1 MAEYKKKS
9 AFNKLQSRTRTL
21 IPVGR
26 KIATKPEEQ
35 RRFGHEVYQSS
46 QWFQLSSQLKRIKPF
61 CERCGMRGQALYADH
76 IKELKDG
83 GAAFDIA
90 NIQILCA
97 PCHGAKTK
105 EQSLDR
111 KWKPLANAIEDRLR
125 LFESGVI
132 EERGGTMENP
142 AQQPKPS

>member
-1 MAEYKKKS
+1 MADSKKKS
-9 AFNKLQSRTRTL
+9 SFNRLQSRTRTL
-21 IPVGR
+21 VPVGR
-26 KIATKPEEQ
+26 KISMQPQEQ

-46 QWFQLSSQLKRIKPF
+46 QWLRLSSQLKRIKPF

-105 EQSLDR
+105 EQALDR
-111 KWKPLANAIEDRLR
+111 KWKPFANAIEERLR
-125 LFESGVI
+125 LFESGAQ
-132 EERGGTMENP
+132 EERGGTMENL
-142 AQQPKPS
+142 ARQPKPS